1 MGSVPGERSVVNNTS
16 KVYEA
21 PAETAGFQATMHGE
35 VDTGA
40 ALFVIN
46 LYASIAPISIAGRN
60 LPGLENYRLY
70 QVSRMEDG
78 RTRHRLRLGF
88 FTSEAHAENVLAL
101 VRQQYPTAFTACLCE
116 EDRKFAR
123 GYLPTAQREAA
134 ANISPAV
141 TRPALAP
148 AAALAAP
155 VNSTSPV
162 VLELSLSDP
171 PAVAPR
177 EASEDAQPFHV
188 GKGVDIADTGI
199 RLQTEPGDHCAP
211 AALEAF
217 PSLPASRT
225 MTAPASDS
233 AASLETILSPAA
245 KLAAVTPLQ
254 TAGARSATA
263 RPMRRSPPELDSTQT
278 IRALTLAEL
287 EDEGL
292 EKWFAIQLAA
302 SEQPVNLDTMPHLD
316 IFDAYRLYSV
326 ASTNAG
332 KIVHS
337 LRLGFFKE
345 DVSAEAVGGYLKTF
359 FSTPTVLRV
368 SEAEYVRFKEPPV
381 RTGPAQGAEIVAFS
395 PTHAPRSGIP
405 TVTMEVPT
413 PGVAPGGNGAF
424 EPHAAGRATGKFD
437 AANTGRF
444 RPSPGTLDTGASASI
459 PATSIPRAAPKP
471 PLPARQRP
479 SLPRG
484 RTGMTGKHKAMAPR
498 SLSEQLLEE
507 ARAVALSQSGIR
519 EAPKNGSLF
528 SRLVGKLTR

>member
-1 MGSVPGERSVVNNTS
+1 VVNNTS

-21 PAETAGFQATMHGE
+21 PTEAAGFQAATHGE
-35 VDTGA
+35 ADTGT

-46 LYASIAPISIAGRN
+46 LYASMAPISTVGHD

-88 FTSEAHAENVLAL
+88 FSSEAHAENVLAL

-123 GYLPTAQREAA
+123 GYLPTASREAA
-134 ANISPAV
+134 ARISPAL
-141 TRPALAP
+141 TRPALVSAT
-148 AAALAAP
+148 ALAAP
-155 VNSTSPV
+155 VNSASPV
-162 VLELSLSDP
+162 VLELSLADP

-177 EASEDAQPFHV
+177 EASGDAQPFHV

-199 RLQTEPGDHCAP
+199 RLQTGPGDHPAP
-211 AALEAF
+211 AALEASS
-217 PSLPASRT
+217 SLPASRT
-225 MTAPASDS
+225 MTAAASDS

-254 TAGARSATA
+254 VAGARPAAT

-287 EDEGL
+287 ESEEL

-381 RTGPAQGAEIVAFS
+381 RTRPAQGAEVVAFS
-395 PTHAPRSGIP
+395 PAHAPRPGIP

-413 PGVAPGGNGAF
+413 PVFDPVATGAF
-424 EPHAAGRATGKFD
+424 EPHATGRHAAGKLD
-437 AANTGRF
+437 AANTGSF
-444 RPSPGTLDTGASASI
+444 RPGSGTFDTGSPGASASI
-459 PATSIPRAAPKP
+459 PAKPALRAAPKATQ
-471 PLPARQRP
+471 PARQRP
-479 SLPRG
+479 VLARG
-484 RTGMTGKHKAMAPR
+484 RTGTTGKHKAMAPR

-528 SRLVGKLTR
+528 SRLVGRLTR